1 MWQER
6 RVLTLGLGG
15 WTWLGFW
22 IWLWPGVMVMLWH
35 GLMGFRLLVA
45 LLAGR
50 ALGMAVYNRLAFWH
64 GGVRMVYDA
73 GSLIRV
79 PLQTSWRALTVY
91 SAIMGVVLGVGLMW
105 GGPLSPGWAISL
117 CVVLSVMATH
127 LTIILYNHV
136 VVPFYGGWQWQEE
149 RGVHRIRIVGLV
161 PNQTRLMFSTLVYAW
176 VVVALVVMVLALS
189 ILLAFMARVLPKG
202 FFSIG
207 IVVFAAFV
215 MAIFGF
221 LLAVLAGW
229 WFYWG
234 AYWYNRWAQ
243 RGGGISFDVRILEVS
258 L

>member
-79 PLQTSWRALTVY
+79 PLQTSWR
-91 SAIMGVVLGVGLMW
+91 
-105 GGPLSPGWAISL
+105 
-117 CVVLSVMATH
+117 
-127 LTIILYNHV
+127 
-136 VVPFYGGWQWQEE
+136 
-149 RGVHRIRIVGLV
+149 
-161 PNQTRLMFSTLVYAW
+161 
-176 VVVALVVMVLALS
+176 
-189 ILLAFMARVLPKG
+189 
-202 FFSIG
+202 
-207 IVVFAAFV
+207 
-215 MAIFGF
+215 
-221 LLAVLAGW
+221 
-229 WFYWG
+229 
-234 AYWYNRWAQ
+234 
-243 RGGGISFDVRILEVS
+243 
-258 L
+258 